1 MNERLPRTT
10 VALPTF
16 LVIGAESSGT
26 TALYQ
31 YLRQHPQIFM
41 SPIKEPNFFA
51 YDEAAGKNRR
61 DVFPIRSF
69 VDYQALFSGV
79 RGQRAIG
86 EASTAYLYCS
96 AAPDRIKEA
105 LPGVRLIAMLR
116 DPVERAHT
124 AYLAAARTGR
134 EKRTFA
140 QIVRDARN
148 GEASVYIDR
157 GAYHGQLA
165 RYAGRFARDQWAVYL
180 YDDYKRDPISV
191 LHRIFR
197 FLDVDDAFVP
207 DVSVKHN
214 VSGLPKS
221 KLLERL
227 LRRSSFT
234 VAVKRH
240 LPDWARRTVDDAVSA
255 IHRAN
260 RVKPTIDPEIRQEL
274 IALYRDDILK
284 LQDLIRQDLTAWLR

>member
-1 MNERLPRTT
+1 MNERSPRAT

-26 TALYQ
+26 TSLYQ

-51 YDEAAGKNRR
+51 YDEAAHRNRH

-69 VDYQALFSGV
+69 VDYQALFFGV

-86 EASTAYLYCS
+86 EASTTYLYCS

-124 AYLAAARTGR
+124 AYLTIARAGR

-140 QIVRDARN
+140 QVVRDARN
-148 GEASVYIDR
+148 GEACVYVDR

-165 RYAGRFARDQWAVYL
+165 RYADRFARDQWAVYL
-180 YDDYKRDPISV
+180 FDDYKRDPISV

-227 LRRSSFT
+227 LRRNSFT